1 MDQTPPPYQPD
12 PAVQL
17 QRTLYYQLIHTLCA
31 LLPPPLADTP
41 EALLA
46 RNQAAMAKVAALLP
60 VNADE
65 ADLAAHCVCAR
76 GQAEDVMRLTRAHAT
91 DIHLVMR
98 LNGQYALMERTAVSI
113 RAQLLRVQTARHK
126 REKDEAACNQDAWAE
141 HIALGL
147 MTQAMA
153 HTAPAPAAEQ
163 APEPAHVAEPLPP
176 SPARVA
182 AQASQP
188 SPAPVAAPLRAE
200 PAPPSAPK
208 PADDGEPPFDPAAEA
223 ERYAILYPRRA
234 RLIRSLG
241 GLPDDCDFG
250 PPEPELVHAIVA
262 GTSPALRALDGP
274 AAA

>member
-1 MDQTPPPYQPD
+1 MDQTPPPHQPD
-12 PAVQL
+12 LAVQL
-17 QRTLYYQLIHTLCA
+17 QRTLYYQIIHTLCA

-76 GQAEDVMRLTRAHAT
+76 GQAEDVVRLTRAHAT
-91 DIHLVMR
+91 DIHLVMK
-98 LNGQYALMERTAVSI
+98 LNAQYALMERTAVSI

-126 REKDEAACNQDAWAE
+126 REKDEVACNQDGWAE

-147 MTQAMA
+147 MTQAMG
-153 HTAPAPAAEQ
+153 HVAPPPAAEP
-163 APEPAHVAEPLPP
+163 APVAEPLPP
-176 SPARVA
+176 SPAPVA

-188 SPAPVAAPLRAE
+188 MPAPVAAPPRAE

-208 PADDGEPPFDPAAEA
+208 PGDDGEPPFDPAAEA

-262 GTSPALRALDGP
+262 GTSPALRALDDP